1 MPSISSEATE
11 PLLAGDDDD
20 VLLVAEESG
29 KVANESRK
37 KVTFQQSSLRLSSTT
52 RHATS
57 SNRRHLSSVNSAGLV
72 GGGSTSAAN
81 EVIRFINRSGD
92 GRNEGMEK
100 KRVGE
105 TVRQQFRLRSI
116 MAGTHHPPP
125 SIYLRRPFRD
135 VPLLQHDGEV
145 DDGARN
151 PHGGHSWPVDGEWMT
166 RPISLLGVL
175 SLICTHDGTLLL
187 DTTAYLAPPP
197 GREPRNV

>member
-116 MAGTHHPPP
+116 MAGTHHPPLHLFTQAFSRCSATP
-125 SIYLRRPFRD
+125 ARRR
-135 VPLLQHDGEV
+135 
-145 DDGARN
+145 
-151 PHGGHSWPVDGEWMT
+151 GG
-166 RPISLLGVL
+166 
-175 SLICTHDGTLLL
+175 
-187 DTTAYLAPPP
+187 
-197 GREPRNV
+197 